1 MIGINPVRYNDIKR
15 GVTVP
20 SEDMVNKIYT
30 VFGELGVVINER
42 VFERIR
48 KKRDGNESYIDIWEK
63 SYPVSS
69 FNEEAYFFVM
79 HSADS
84 PERNLILKDKKL
96 AINRSLLK
104 LTPREKQVI
113 EMYFGFNE
121 EIEKTLEE
129 IGDYL
134 QLTRERARQIKEKAI
149 KKLNHPAKSKYLR
162 KYL

>member
-149 KKLNHPAKSKYLR
+149 RKLNHPSRSKNLRDYL
-162 KYL
+162 